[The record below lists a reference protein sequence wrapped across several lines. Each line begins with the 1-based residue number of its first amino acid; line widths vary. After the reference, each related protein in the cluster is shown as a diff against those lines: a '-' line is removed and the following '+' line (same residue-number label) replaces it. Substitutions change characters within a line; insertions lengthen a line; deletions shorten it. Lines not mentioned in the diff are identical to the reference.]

1 MPKRSN
7 ALAILVTYL
16 AILVIYEDNL
26 APSEDNLVTN
36 IHTWYT
42 CIETGS
48 LELPVSIISLSVE
61 LRV

>member
-1 MPKRSN
+1 MLKRSN

-36 IHTWYT
+36 IHV
-42 CIETGS
+42 IHN
-48 LELPVSIISLSVE
+48 I
-61 LRV
+61 

>member
-36 IHTWYT
+36 IHVIYITYRNGVA
-42 CIETGS
+42 EA
-48 LELPVSIISLSVE
+48 P
-61 LRV
+61 RFNY

>member
-26 APSEDNLVTN
+26 VTYLAILVTN
-36 IHTWYT
+36 IHVIYITYRNGVA
-42 CIETGS
+42 EA
-48 LELPVSIISLSVE
+48 P
-61 LRV
+61 RFNY